1 MQIGDT
7 VMAKK
12 KGKKAKPGKLPR
24 EIGGIKIPKDLRK
37 SGEALIATANSPVG
51 RELIMTGVAAMIGAA
66 ATRMRS
72 TMATPA
78 APRAPHSPQPEPI
91 ITAFGDDPHAAGA
104 QAARQIIDAIG
115 TITRAA
121 TRPPSEDNTTH

>member
-1 MQIGDT
+1 MGE
-7 VMAKK
+7 KK
-12 KGKKAKPGKLPR
+12 NKSGKKNKPGKIPKT
-24 EIGGIKIPKDLRK
+24 IAGVKIPKDLRK

-78 APRAPHSPQPEPI
+78 APHSPQPEPI

-104 QAARQIIDAIG
+104 LAARQIIDAIG

-121 TRPPSEDNTTH
+121 TRPPSEDKTTH

>member
-1 MQIGDT
+1 MREAAMGE
-7 VMAKK
+7 KK
-12 KGKKAKPGKLPR
+12 SKSGKKNKPGKIPKT
-24 EIGGIKIPKDLRK
+24 IAGVKIPKDLRK

-72 TMATPA
+72 TMAAPA
-78 APRAPHSPQPEPI
+78 APHSPQPEPI

-121 TRPPSEDNTTH
+121 TRPPSEDKTTH